1 MKATTA
7 TRNMIHL
14 VKQAQTEID
23 ASKRAKA
30 MVEAEKILM
39 DDQGVSPLYFRTR
52 AYLKKPTVNGLILPS
67 FGQEWE
73 LKWVT
78 IK

>member
-7 TRNMIHL
+7 TLNMIAL
-14 VKQAQTEID
+14 VKQLKTEAD

-39 DDQGVSPLYFRTR
+39 DDQGVAPFTSVLALT
-52 AYLKKPTVNGLILPS
+52 
-67 FGQEWE
+67 
-73 LKWVT
+73 
-78 IK
+78 